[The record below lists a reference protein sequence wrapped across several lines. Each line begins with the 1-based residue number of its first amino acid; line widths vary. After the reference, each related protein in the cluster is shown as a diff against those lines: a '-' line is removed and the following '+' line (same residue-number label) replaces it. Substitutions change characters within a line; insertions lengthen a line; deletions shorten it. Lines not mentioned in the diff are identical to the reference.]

1 MALSLDME
9 ILECRLKQAQQCFCA
24 KAGGEGIRVSH
35 RGLKVPAD
43 LKPDTDPDVIYL
55 GQSGSGSG
63 SFKRERPLLLKRDPG
78 PESGPGRFRGTG
90 RVGPYIPLP
99 DADGGPDADD
109 DAGDADDPLGGMSE
123 NQQRVYVRELVGVI
137 DTGYQKES

>member
-1 MALSLDME
+1 MLQHLNTFIGSRPQSDLIKHSCDTCDTPDEESALEPDHWSEDPATSLIFKTCPTLFTRICEMALSLDME

-55 GQSGSGSG
+55 GQSG
-63 SFKRERPLLLKRDPG
+63 PV
-78 PESGPGRFRGTG
+78 ESNMKDQFC
-90 RVGPYIPLP
+90 
-99 DADGGPDADD
+99 
-109 DAGDADDPLGGMSE
+109 
-123 NQQRVYVRELVGVI
+123 
-137 DTGYQKES
+137 